1 MGRYRVRPGRFV
13 IALTVMISLAVLVV
27 WGAWSTLAW
36 AKNTVLL
43 NFLEVKF
50 LTRDEIRKTTAVE
63 GLVIRKEEPVKAP
76 ASGEL
81 RLLAQDGERLR
92 LGAPLAQVRG
102 VEEKTA
108 WSPRAGVFCTHLDSL
123 ESVLIP
129 GMIDVLDM
137 GRVEKLSSSSS
148 PQTATG
154 EVAAGQIIGKVV
166 DNLDPVLIYIRV
178 DNPDRYAARL
188 FDKGA
193 TVSLLC
199 EGRELTG
206 VITEARVTDNA
217 VNMFVEVAEYP
228 ENFIHQRRV
237 QLELVTRKI
246 TGWLVPV
253 NAIAF
258 KDGKPGIYVV
268 HKQIVRWV
276 PVTARNRLND
286 KVVIGGDH
294 LSESVRYVNN
304 PGWAREGARLD
315 L

>member
-1 MGRYRVRPGRFV
+1 VGRYRVRPGRFV
-13 IALTVMISLAVLVV
+13 IALTVMVSLVALAF

-43 NFLEVKF
+43 NLLEVKF
-50 LTRDEIRKTTAVE
+50 LSQDEIKKTMAVE

-81 RLLAQDGERLR
+81 RLLARDGERLR

-102 VEEKTA
+102 LKEKTVL
-108 WSPRAGVFCTHLDSL
+108 SPRAGVFCTHPDGL
-123 ESVLIP
+123 ENVLVP

-137 GRVEKLSSSSS
+137 VRVEKLSNSN
-148 PQTATG
+148 PQTTTG

-166 DNLDPVLIYIRV
+166 DNLGPVLIYIQV
-178 DNPDRYAARL
+178 DNPDEYTAML

-193 TVSLLC
+193 AVSLIW

-206 VITEARVTDNA
+206 TITEARVTDNTA
-217 VNMFVEVAEYP
+217 SMFVELAEYP

-246 TGWLVPV
+246 AGWLVPV
-253 NAIAF
+253 NAIVF
-258 KDGKPGIYVV
+258 KDGKPGIYLV
-268 HKQIVRWV
+268 HKQIIRWE
-276 PVTARNRLND
+276 PVTAGNRLED
-286 KVVIGGDH
+286 MIVVSGDH
-294 LSESVRYVNN
+294 LSESVRYVSN
-304 PGWAREGARLD
+304 PGWAWEGARLD